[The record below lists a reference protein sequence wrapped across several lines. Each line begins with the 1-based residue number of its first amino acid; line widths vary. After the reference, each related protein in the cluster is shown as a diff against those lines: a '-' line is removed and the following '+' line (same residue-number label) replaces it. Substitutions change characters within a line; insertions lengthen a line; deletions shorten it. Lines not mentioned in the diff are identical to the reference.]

1 VLCEEDMDASV
12 RAGPPTTILGRGPT
26 VLFVEVEVFL
36 IVLIVLLE
44 LLIGLTETG
53 MYSFAV
59 FLTLLAALAYVISR
73 GVNFDLRLLA
83 MFAVVCLY
91 VVCLYVV
98 MVER

>member
-1 VLCEEDMDASV
+1 VKKRWTLV

-36 IVLIVLLE
+36 IVLLE

-59 FLTLLAALAYVISR
+59 FLTLLATLAYVISR

-83 MFAVVCLY
+83 MLRLY
-91 VVCLYVV
+91 VCMLFVCMLLW
-98 MVER
+98 